1 LDGSII
7 RIIRLVR
14 LIRVAY
20 HIELNI
26 CTLILVLILG
36 GGGASPL
43 AFSQDSNRSSV
54 KISEQESLKEAQGR
68 VLILAFRNGEPSGGV
83 TFEHSSGTYLSAFD
97 GSLMIDLPPGGHS
110 FYIPELERKLAIQ
123 VNSGEETQV
132 IVSLLH
138 QRQKSEVSVKV
149 PTGAS
154 SEGLKSGESG
164 SLLQVKVV
172 DESSGR
178 PLSGGLVIFS
188 GYEDT
193 LTTNSEGQVEFRLSD
208 GEYSLSIFHPKYQ
221 TKTLS
226 GVKVGP
232 DTNKPLV
239 VSLTPAINELEEV
252 TILAPKIRGSVS
264 ALIEVRRQ
272 SSSVTDVM
280 GSEQMSRQGDSD
292 AASSLRRM
300 TGLTLKDG
308 KYVYVRGLGE
318 RYSGVQLNQFSLP
331 SPEPNRR
338 VVPLDLFP
346 TAILESVLVQKSYS
360 PDLPG
365 EFGGGVIQLQSRTL
379 PEKFSFKFSL
389 SSNQESADQ
398 RLSSRGGGLDWAG
411 IDNGTRKMPPAI
423 RGALQSGKKLVLQ
436 QPGSSEGISEAELV
450 QLGRSL
456 PANYATNRT
465 SEGIP
470 PGFSLA
476 IADRFRIGAARS
488 GIAGSILY
496 GQNADRGERFSRG
509 LNAMSP
515 GRYST
520 DYNRTSEYAEVETR
534 LAGQVDFGIELNQN
548 NTLSLSSMLLRHTTN
563 FTQQDLKQDP
573 NSTSSIESTTLD
585 WTERQLW
592 TNHLKGKHKLG
603 TSFGQDIEGSWRIG
617 QADAIRDNPDR
628 REYAFERTPTSYQM
642 RGDSG
647 GNRRTYSLLTD
658 RSQEVAAD
666 LILPLGF
673 QRDRLKLKFG
683 ASEIKRGRRSEVFRL
698 FFSGDTSGDP
708 IESQLS
714 LANIGPGGFQLQNLT
729 DAADSYRGDQNTVS
743 QYAMA
748 DFGPFANWKFLAG
761 YRWERS
767 VQTVNTFRYYEPE
780 NPFSQSR
787 LEMKDVLPSFAVLW
801 KPNQQWRARLAYSET
816 LARPD
821 FRELSEVG
829 FIDDETG
836 YEVRGNS
843 SLRGTIIQNI
853 DHRWE
858 YYWSPD
864 EYASSG
870 LFFKKFRDPIE
881 VMFVPGVNRIQTFS
895 NAMAAENFGLELESR
910 IGLRKLSRIF
920 RRWSILSNLTFIR
933 SEIELDEKSKGIQTS
948 QQRPLQGQAPY
959 VVNFQL
965 QYDRPLWDF
974 SATLLYSL
982 VGERISEVGTNNIP
996 DTYQNPS
1003 QQLDFVA
1010 SKAISKVWTVAL
1022 KAKNLLDPAIESF
1035 QDKELVRKTHNGRSI
1050 GLNMTAIF

>member
-1 LDGSII
+1 M
-7 RIIRLVR
+7 
-14 LIRVAY
+14 
-20 HIELNI
+20 
-26 CTLILVLILG
+26 LILG
-36 GGGASPL
+36 GGGASPF
-43 AFSQDSNRSSV
+43 AYSQDSTIRSSF
-54 KISEQESLKEAQGR
+54 KISDQESLKESQGR
-68 VLILAFRNGEPSGGV
+68 VLILSFRNGEPSGRV
-83 TFEHSSGTYLSAFD
+83 KFEHSSGSYMSAID
-97 GSLMIDLPPGGHS
+97 GSLTVELPPGAHS
-110 FYIPELERKLAIQ
+110 FYIPELERKIAIQ
-123 VNSGEETQV
+123 VTSGEETQV
-132 IVSLLH
+132 IVNLLH
-138 QRQKSEVSVKV
+138 QPQKSEVSVKT
-149 PTGAS
+149 PTGIHS
-154 SEGLKSGESG
+154 DGLKSGEIG
-164 SLLQVKVV
+164 FPLQVKVV
-172 DESSGR
+172 DEKSLR
-178 PLSGGLVIFS
+178 PLTGGLVIVS

-193 LTTNSEGQVEFRLSD
+193 LTTNSEGRVESRLPD

-232 DTNKPLV
+232 DSNKPLV
-239 VSLTPAINELEEV
+239 VSLTPAINELDEV
-252 TILAPKIRGSVS
+252 TILAPKIKGSVS

-379 PEKFSFKFSL
+379 SEKFSLKFTL
-389 SSNQESADQ
+389 SSSQESADQ
-398 RLSSRGGGLDWAG
+398 RLTSRGGGLDWAG
-411 IDNGTRKMPPAI
+411 IDNGTRKMPAAI
-423 RGALQSGKKLVLQ
+423 REALQSGKKLILQ
-436 QPGSSEGISEAELV
+436 QPGSSEGISEEQLV
-450 QLGRSL
+450 HLGRSL
-456 PANYATNRT
+456 PVNYVTNRT
-465 SEGIP
+465 SEGTP

-476 IADRFRIGAARS
+476 IADRFRVGSART

-496 GQNADRGERFSRG
+496 GQSADRGERFSRG

-520 DYNRTSEYAEVETR
+520 DYNRISEYAEIETR
-534 LAGQVDFGIELNQN
+534 LAGQVDLGFELNQK
-548 NTLSLSSMLLRHTTN
+548 NTVSLSSMLLRHTTD
-563 FTQQDLKQDP
+563 FTQQDQKQDP

-603 TSFGQDIEGSWRIG
+603 SSFGQDIEGSWRIG

-628 REYAFERTPTSYQM
+628 REYAFERTPTSFRM

-647 GNRRTYSLLTD
+647 GNRRTYSYLMD

-666 LILPLGF
+666 LVLPLGF
-673 QRDRLKLKFG
+673 ERDRLKLKIG
-683 ASEIKRGRRSEVFRL
+683 ASELKRGRRSEVFRL
-698 FFSGDTSGDP
+698 FFSGETSGDP

-729 DAADSYRGDQNTVS
+729 DAADSYRGDQNVVS

-748 DFGPFANWKFLAG
+748 DFGPLPNWKFLAG

-780 NPFSQSR
+780 NPFSQSK
-787 LEMKDVLPSFAVLW
+787 LEMSDVLPSFAVMW
-801 KPNQQWRARLAYSET
+801 KPNQQWRSRLAYSET

-829 FIDDETG
+829 FLDDETG

-843 SLRGTIIQNI
+843 SLKGTIIQNI

-858 YYWSPD
+858 YYWSAD

-895 NAMAAENFGLELESR
+895 NARAAENFGLELESR
-910 IGLRKLSRIF
+910 IGLRKLTRIL
-920 RRWSILSNLTFIR
+920 RRWSILTNLTFIR
-933 SEIELDEKSKGIQTS
+933 SEIELDEKSKGVQTS

-965 QYDRPLWDF
+965 QYDRPIWEF

-1003 QQLDFVA
+1003 HQLDFVA

-1050 GLNMTAIF
+1050 GLNMTGIF